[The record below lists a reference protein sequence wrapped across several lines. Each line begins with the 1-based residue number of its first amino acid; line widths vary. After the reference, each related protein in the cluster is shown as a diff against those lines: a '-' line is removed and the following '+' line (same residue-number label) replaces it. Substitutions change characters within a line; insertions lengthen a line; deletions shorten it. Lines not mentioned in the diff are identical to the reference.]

1 MIWRG
6 NLGRQILLSMAGVT
20 MTAFLFIVLGLYVSF
35 GVLLT
40 FFPELVNEDGW
51 WPSSTEFLVL
61 AGLACLAL
69 LIAGLAS
76 LKLAARLLVPIDS
89 LAESARRIAKG
100 DFAARAVPGDK
111 SLGETAQL
119 VTDFNT
125 MAQRLQ
131 DSAEDMAAWNAA
143 IAHELRSP
151 LTILRG
157 TLQGVAD
164 GVFVLDE
171 QRLTGLLLQTEG
183 LSRLVDDLRVVTLA
197 GNKRLDL
204 HIAPVEVSVEIRRVV
219 DLTGPSLAEAGLTVV
234 PTLVDIVVDAD
245 GVRIRQ
251 ALLALL
257 ENARRYAEPGR
268 VEITTLVSEDA
279 VIIRVEDDGPGLPP
293 DFAKRAFEPF
303 TRGDGSRSRRSGGSG
318 LGLSVVRAIAEAH
331 GGSVLYRRTSRGG
344 SAFELS
350 LPRRREER
358 AHQDTGADPS
368 GD

>member
-1 MIWRG
+1 MIWRT
-6 NLGRQILLSMAGVT
+6 NLGRQILLSMAAVT
-20 MTAFLFIVLGLYVSF
+20 MTAFLFIVFGLYLSY
-35 GVLLT
+35 GVLIA
-40 FFPELVNEDGW
+40 FFPELVNEDSW
-51 WPSSTEFLVL
+51 VPSSTEFLVL
-61 AGLACLAL
+61 AGLACLVL

-76 LKLAARLLVPIDS
+76 LKLAARLLVPINS
-89 LAESARRIAKG
+89 LAEGARRIAKG
-100 DFAARAVPGDK
+100 DLAARAVPGDK

-119 VTDFNT
+119 VADFNA

-131 DSAEDMAAWNAA
+131 DTAEDMAAWNAA

-171 QRLTGLLLQTEG
+171 QRLAGLLLQTDG
-183 LSRLVDDLRVVTLA
+183 LTRLVDDLRVVTLA
-197 GNKRLDL
+197 GSKRLDL
-204 HIAPVEVSVEIRRVV
+204 HIAPVEVALEIQRVA
-219 DLTGPSLAEAGLTVV
+219 DLTGPGLAEAGLSVTL
-234 PTLVDIVVDAD
+234 TLVDIVLDAD
-245 GVRIRQ
+245 SMRIRQ

-257 ENARRYAEPGR
+257 ENARRYARPGL
-268 VEITTLVSEDA
+268 VEISTLVSEGT
-279 VIIRVEDDGPGLPP
+279 VIIRVEDEGPGLPP

-303 TRGDGSRSRRSGGSG
+303 TRGDGSRSRRLGGSG

-331 GGSVLYRRTSRGG
+331 GGTVSYRRTSRGG

-350 LPRRREER
+350 LPWSPLER
-358 AHQDTGADPS
+358 GRSDMDAGPQ